1 VTADNPDGEDS
12 VEQEHPSAPEELP
25 APGVMLPKEQQTGYL
40 VAIAIGILVL
50 VIGIW
55 RQTHSDAT
63 GSLGTAA
70 LGVAAAGAMAYA
82 ARRGK
87 RLFAAIISIV
97 GGLALTGYFPLN
109 FIFLG
114 YGAYLMFKQSQAQ
127 KKLNK
132 AGIRRTRTPRTRGET
147 PARRKARGRDEAAS
161 NRPKANRRYTPPKST
176 KPKRPRPAAT
186 TAKPKRDSSEGR

>member
-1 VTADNPDGEDS
+1 VTVDNPDGEDS
-12 VEQEHPSAPEELP
+12 VEREQPSTPEELP

-40 VAIAIGILVL
+40 VAISIGILVV

-55 RQTHSDAT
+55 RQTHSNAT

-109 FIFLG
+109 FIFLA

-132 AGIRRTRTPRTRGET
+132 SGVRRTRPPRTRGET
-147 PARRKARGRDEAAS
+147 PASRRAQRRNAPAD

-176 KPKRPRPAAT
+176 GSRTTKRSR
-186 TAKPKRDSSEGR
+186 